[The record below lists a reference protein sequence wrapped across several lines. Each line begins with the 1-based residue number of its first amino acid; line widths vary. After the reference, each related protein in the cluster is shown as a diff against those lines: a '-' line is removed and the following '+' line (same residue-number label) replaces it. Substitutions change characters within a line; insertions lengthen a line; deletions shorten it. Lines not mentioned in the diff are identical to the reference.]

1 MYAITKGQK
10 LGGLKK
16 VTYHPEES
24 RSLTPP
30 KTVGASIL
38 EKFSFFLALSQLKL
52 VSLDLYL
59 MTLNLSPLFQHMVCV
74 YVYEILC
81 FS

>member
-16 VTYHPEES
+16 VTYPEES

-52 VSLDLYL
+52 VSLDLYR

-74 YVYEILC
+74 YVYAILC